1 MRAFKFTIGR
11 DDGALLPGKLVD
23 QDIRALESIVDR
35 LDRIESQLSRLAKI
49 LEDEATHR
57 APPL

>member
-1 MRAFKFTIGR
+1 MRAFKLTIGR

-57 APPL
+57 APPF